1 MATNVTR
8 APFFFFFTFRGILI
22 LSHLWSFSFEEKT
35 SRTSLTVST
44 SNAICWNGR
53 GGGVYFIDW
62 SIAAKRTGRRLR
74 FNGITTAIVSGTI
87 NQKKTK
93 QKSPKRSATAG
104 ATGQHET
111 CCFAHDPGVVFEGD
125 WNERPVATFRQL
137 SPALLLTSILLIDRS
152 LIFRLVVKL
161 DQIIAHRKMGPRRL
175 LPLGQILFDR
185 YTPFFIFPPPP

>member
-1 MATNVTR
+1 ME
-8 APFFFFFTFRGILI
+8 
-22 LSHLWSFSFEEKT
+22 FSFFPIYGHFLSKKKQVGPA
-35 SRTSLTVST
+35 SLFQPVTQS
-44 SNAICWNGR
+44 AGME
-53 GGGVYFIDW
+53 GGEGVYFIDW